1 MSYSYG
7 VGYGGMP
14 PAVRNLILINVAI
27 FLAMA
32 LLPTPVNSFLVGT
45 FGLVPAEVVPGGKIW
60 QPATYMFL
68 HSLRGIGHVFFN
80 MFALWVFGTSL
91 EQWWGSRQFVKYYF
105 VTGIGAGI
113 MQMIAAFIAGGYDPI
128 IPIIGAS
135 GAVWG
140 LMAAFAVT
148 FPDRRIYLWFL
159 VPIKARTFVIL
170 FGILELAMALQSPH
184 GGVARWAHIGGA
196 LVGFVYLRYGH
207 LLRQYRRM
215 AGGVGGAVG
224 GRRRPSHRDPVVSD
238 EELRRREDERDRILD
253 KIGREGPA
261 SLTPEER
268 KFLEDAAE
276 RARRRQGH

>member
-1 MSYSYG
+1 
-7 VGYGGMP
+7 MP

-27 FLAMA
+27 FLGMM
-32 LLPTPVNSFLVGT
+32 LLPRQVQGALVGM
-45 FGLVPAEVVPGGKIW
+45 FGLTPELVIPGGRVW
-60 QPATYMFL
+60 QLGTYMFL
-68 HSLRGIGHVFFN
+68 HSLQGIGHVFFN

-91 EQWWGSRQFVKYYF
+91 EQWWGTRQFLKYYF
-105 VTGIGAGI
+105 ITGIGAGLL
-113 MQMIAAFIAGGYDPI
+113 QMAAAFIAGGMDPR

-159 VPIKARTFVIL
+159 VPIKARTFVIV
-170 FGILELAMALQSPH
+170 FGILELALALQSPH

-196 LVGFVYLRYGH
+196 LVGFVYLNRGEI
-207 LLRQYRRM
+207 LRRYRRLA
-215 AGGVGGAVG
+215 AGNAGPG
-224 GRRRPSHRDPVVSD
+224 GRGRRPGHRDPVMTD
-238 EELRRREDERDRILD
+238 EELRWREDERDRILD
-253 KIGREGPA
+253 KIGREGPM
-261 SLTPEER
+261 SLTPEEK